1 MNFFKKIFSIVFG
14 IDTKTKSSGQ
24 IGAQTGEQVGD
35 HAINQSGVRP
45 ENYRGGSH
53 NRAEFNGH
61 MGSLFQKHEIK
72 FIAITAAIFI
82 GTVLFLVVFGLI
94 PSEFQVSGGE
104 TFEQKTRNAV
114 REIIDGKTGD
124 TNENVGANQV
134 KTQTNITSN
143 DGANTGGDISANTQ
157 SNSVGQSNTAGS
169 VVKETKRGTLTSLSI
184 KAENPT
190 RLVISSIGVD
200 ANIVNPNSTSF
211 EVLDAGLTKGAVR
224 YPGSGYPGSGNMF
237 IFGHSTSFAAVQNT
251 AYKVFNKLKDAKTGE
266 TVTVYGSKAV
276 YTYKV
281 TSVKKVDKEK
291 ALVTFDTKNDMLTL
305 STCDSFGSASD
316 RYVVEAEFVSASLR

>member
-1 MNFFKKIFSIVFG
+1 MNFFKKIFSIIFG
-14 IDTKTKSSGQ
+14 VEPRQKYLDR
-24 IGAQTGEQVGD
+24 ANAAD
-35 HAINQSGVRP
+35 FRP
-45 ENYRGGSH
+45 ENYMGGSH
-53 NRAEFNGH
+53 NKAEFNGH

-82 GTVLFLVVFGLI
+82 ATVLFLVIFGLI

-124 TNENVGANQV
+124 TNENVGTNQV
-134 KTQTNITSN
+134 NTQTNITSN

-157 SNSVGQSNTAGS
+157 SNSAGQSNTAGQNTTQGTAGS
-169 VVKETKRGTLTSLSI
+169 VVKETKSGTLASLSI

-237 IFGHSTSFAAVQNT
+237 IFGHSTSFAVVQNT

-276 YTYKV
+276 YTYKI